1 MCGSAGQGRSVLT
14 LGRSASALYNLVVVA
29 ILVIVCVIFV
39 RIRRLLAR
47 GSGAMHRSSSL
58 KTMFVCS
65 FGETVGRLQC
75 VGYSSKVAMMR
86 IARVSGT

>member
-1 MCGSAGQGRSVLT
+1 MLT

-47 GSGAMHRSSSL
+47 GSGAMHQSSSL